1 MWSNNN
7 SHHNAPHGNGSSNGI
22 HPSKRARLT
31 EGQEASP
38 GEVSHP
44 QALTLDCTAPF
55 SWDDSLFDF
64 TIEDDIDDILRIT
77 NGVQPPS
84 HSPSTAATST
94 PTTGSS
100 HNSYVDTSNTNSS
113 SPLPKA
119 SKRENMSALM
129 AGILQ
134 TIDTHQAM
142 QTSKINKKIKNNP
155 SLSGIEKLVQNAHL
169 DLSLGFY
176 QNALAGY
183 QRAYQLKHAV
193 AQLSYVD
200 LTDGLRDLSR
210 QQSQQQNYPHA
221 KILLELAYLMIV
233 ETENSKLSPYCAS
246 LLSELASINAL
257 SGEPADAINCF
268 KTSLRMHLTHLR
280 AIQIEQPHFTNTTEA
295 LTFYRDSL
303 SNLDEWPYPR
313 TLDHLD
319 TLLNSWD
326 ATPQL
331 KEFGD
336 RGVRSRQTEI
346 DISTQFRKDLH
357 GFAELLMNKPPL
369 PESNSATL
377 STLNAMIPFDD
388 TQRLPSF
395 ATLFAYITSPSQ
407 NSTT

>member
-7 SHHNAPHGNGSSNGI
+7 SHHNAPHGHGSSNGI

-38 GEVSHP
+38 GNS
-44 QALTLDCTAPF
+44 QSLALNGSEQL
-55 SWDDSLFDF
+55 SWEDSLFDF
-64 TIEDDIDDILRIT
+64 TIEDDIDDMLGIT

-84 HSPSTAATST
+84 HSPSTAATNT

-100 HNSYVDTSNTNSS
+100 YNSYVDTSNTNSS
-113 SPLPKA
+113 SSLPKA

-134 TIDTHQAM
+134 TINTHQIMRAS
-142 QTSKINKKIKNNP
+142 TVKKKTKGDTDTIK
-155 SLSGIEKLVQNAHL
+155 ELVQNAHL

-183 QRAYQLKHAV
+183 QQAYQLKHAA

-200 LTDGLRDLSR
+200 LTDGLRDLGR
-210 QQSQQQNYPHA
+210 QQSQQQNYQHA

-233 ETENSKLSPYCAS
+233 ETENSKPSPYCAS
-246 LLSELASINAL
+246 LLSELASINVL

-268 KTSLRMHLTHLR
+268 KTSLRVHLSHLR

-303 SNLDEWPYPR
+303 SNLDEWSYPR

-331 KEFGD
+331 NEFSD
-336 RGVRSRQTEI
+336 SGVRSRQTEI
-346 DISTQFRKDLH
+346 DIATQLRKDLH
-357 GFAELLMNKPPL
+357 DFAELLMNKPPL

-377 STLNAMIPFDD
+377 STLNAMIPPDD
-388 TQRLPSF
+388 TQQLPSF
-395 ATLFAYITSPSQ
+395 AALYAFITSPSQ
-407 NSTT
+407 NSTEQISI